1 MFTAPVRWTLGALG
15 IVLFYI
21 GMTTTK
27 DSQGQP
33 DNWLE
38 RKSKEIRALGEGVLQ
53 LQNAFLREVC
63 EKYASWFDSRSYGP
77 GFLKFSVTICAIPNA
92 FVFLFVSRL
101 WEPSIGIKVVFGILF
116 LGYAADG
123 STFMML
129 LISSFPFIFR
139 WWAWFKPLEA
149 FQSGTI
155 PRSELVSIVEILLV
169 EVLGVIAVFLGGA
182 LVIYLSLGVNRL
194 FAELA
199 RKARAPLA
207 YLLLLLPVNG
217 IVATLSLLP
226 LLRPDWVFPNTWLS
240 LAPDSFHQIVVQA
253 VLFFGLLTVLLA
265 LSCLAII
272 LLMLIP
278 LLHLILWPLLWR
290 PLHKLNRK
298 LLDLPGLFI
307 SGGMACMGVAWPGS
321 PLLKVLE
328 YIHSYL

>member
-1 MFTAPVRWTLGALG
+1 MFTVPVRWILGALG

-21 GMTTTK
+21 GMTMTK

-53 LQNAFLREVC
+53 LQTAFLREVC
-63 EKYASWFDSRSYGP
+63 GKFASWFDSRSYGP

-92 FVFLFVSRL
+92 LVFLFVPRL
-101 WEPSIGIKVVFGILF
+101 WEPSIGIKIVFAILF
-116 LGYAADG
+116 LLCAADG

-129 LISSFPFIFR
+129 LISSFPVIFR

-149 FQSGTI
+149 I
-155 PRSELVSIVEILLV
+155 PRSELVSVVEILLV
-169 EVLGVIAVFLGGA
+169 EVLVVIGVFLGGA
-182 LVIYLSLGVNRL
+182 LVIYLFLGVNRI

-199 RKARAPLA
+199 RKAKAPLA
-207 YLLLLLPVNG
+207 YLFLLLPVNG

-240 LAPDSFHQIVVQA
+240 LDPDSFRQIVVQA

-265 LSCLAII
+265 LTCLAII

-278 LLHLILWPLLWR
+278 LIHQILWPLLWR

-307 SGGMACMGVAWPGS
+307 SGGMACMGVAWSGS

-328 YIHSYL
+328 YIHPYL